1 MFVSKFPTGAKA
13 LFWAALI
20 AGSIDAAFAVP
31 PTHPQQPK
39 VFAPACAV
47 RPRCAE
53 NACLRMGRCSVGS
66 HTQPMGCLIYS
77 CKHSAR

>member
-1 MFVSKFPTGAKA
+1 MFVSKFLAGAKV

-20 AGSIDAAFAVP
+20 VSSIDAAFAAP
-31 PTHPQQPK
+31 PTPQQQPK
-39 VFAPACAV
+39 VFTPACAV
-47 RPRCAE
+47 RPRCGD

-77 CKHSAR
+77 CKHGGH